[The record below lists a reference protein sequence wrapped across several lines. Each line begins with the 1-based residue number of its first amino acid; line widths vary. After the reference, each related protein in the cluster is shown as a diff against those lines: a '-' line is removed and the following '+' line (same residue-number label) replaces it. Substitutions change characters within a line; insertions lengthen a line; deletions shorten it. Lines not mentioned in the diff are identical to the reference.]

1 MVLILEQAR
10 NYEFYFE
17 ETVIRSHHRTY
28 FSERLQHIQYEH
40 MMAHRISEL
49 AKQSNMLVTAGNEL
63 LDRYEFKLSDAERR
77 YQKITQVFN
86 RWCIEQLGKK
96 RLRHLTSRALSMLRN
111 RVSVVCFMSFVN
123 IQPSYEAAV

>member
-17 ETVIRSHHRTY
+17 ETDIIYYHITY
-28 FSERLQHIQYEH
+28 LSERLQHIQYEH
-40 MMAHRISEL
+40 MMTNRISEL
-49 AKQSNMLVTAGNEL
+49 AKQSNMLVNASYEL

-86 RWCIEQLGKK
+86 RWCIKQLGKK
-96 RLRHLTSRALSMLRN
+96 RLRHLTSRALSLWRK
-111 RVSVVCFMSFVN
+111 RVSVYAS
-123 IQPSYEAAV
+123 